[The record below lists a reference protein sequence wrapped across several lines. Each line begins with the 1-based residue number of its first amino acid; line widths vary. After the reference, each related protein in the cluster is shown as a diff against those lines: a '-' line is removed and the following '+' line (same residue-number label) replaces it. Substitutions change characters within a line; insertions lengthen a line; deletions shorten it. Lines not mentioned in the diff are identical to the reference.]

1 MNREGRFIVK
11 LPYRQVIVGSG
22 DPITEENQVEF
33 HLLYSGE
40 LHVDGDR
47 KEKHGIRKAFHPQL
61 RRLWLTDRLLR
72 MKARNAGAGA
82 YVDSDEDVI
91 PRGFAAM
98 GSNWNRNGFNFVPL
112 VTSGVV
118 SRCSLDILFLRV
130 EEKNYILQGGDI
142 DGRIKTLFDGLRM
155 IRDANELP
163 RGTKPEEDE
172 KPFFCLLEDDKLI
185 SEVRV
190 NADQLLQLPGT
201 TVVNKHDVYLQITVQ
216 LNYPQLEVWIPD
228 GT

>member
-1 MNREGRFIVK
+1 VK

-185 SEVRV
+185 SEASS
-190 NADQLLQLPGT
+190 ADRRRCGPRLLRSHRRRL
-201 TVVNKHDVYLQITVQ
+201 VVPLQPKGRSQNHRLGLIYSGETSMA
-216 LNYPQLEVWIPD
+216 LMR
-228 GT
+228 G